1 MTLFMTSVL
10 TPKGGFHM
18 SAETISVR
26 NFLVTISQTAYLEQA
41 PMTLHFINCFSKYWR
56 YISHPEKEA
65 ALKQELDILML
76 IREVF
81 ISIPFF
87 QMLDENLPDIPDE
100 QPVSRNCILA
110 QIWDN
115 LEQLS
120 NDSQACTSL
129 HFSWNSR
136 RGTLELTGILPGGN
150 TSVLYEITI

>member
-1 MTLFMTSVL
+1 
-10 TPKGGFHM
+10 M

-41 PMTLHFINCFSKYWR
+41 PMTLHFINCFSRYWR
-56 YISHPEKEA
+56 YIGHPDKPA
-65 ALKQELDILML
+65 SLKQELDMLML

-87 QMLDENLPDIPDE
+87 QMLDENLPDIPEE

-110 QIWDN
+110 RIWEN

-129 HFSWNSR
+129 YFFWNSR
-136 RGTLELTGILPGGN
+136 RSTLELTGILPGGD
-150 TSVLYEITI
+150 TFILCEITI